1 MHFFSEVG
9 PDTGQGAVRDPDFV
23 GAVLAIDG
31 ARLVCS
37 LGSPSAPHE
46 KVAIGG
52 LVAVPT
58 DLGAAIAVVHAM
70 RNGRRGEDIGVLE
83 LQLLGEIVGEPA
95 APVFRRGISRYPRLG
110 APIRPATEAEER
122 AVYAVGDRAAVE
134 LGRLRHDP
142 RVPVSVLVD
151 ELLGKHFAVLGSTG
165 CGKSSAVALLI
176 NRLIE
181 QYPDAHVLVI
191 DPHDEYAA
199 AFGERALVLDPA
211 SLELPYWLLTFEELA
226 AILAPGDDERTYA
239 ERAILKD
246 TVLKA
251 RQRAC
256 KDEAAAELVSVDVPV
271 PYRLSEL
278 EDLIN
283 ERLGTLDKPEGAAP
297 YRHLLSRL
305 ASARTDPRYEFL
317 FPKLAVRD
325 NLAAILGR
333 LFRIPA
339 DGRPVT
345 VLNTAGMASEIVDVV
360 VSVLCRLV
368 FEYGLWSERERVRP
382 VLLVCEEAHRYVPDD
397 PSLGFAPSRRAI
409 DRLAKEGRKYGVSL
423 CLVSQRPAELS
434 ASALSQCGT
443 VFALRMS
450 NERDQAFI
458 ERVLPDGSAWML
470 RALPALAAGEALIV
484 GEGVPVPVTV
494 RLDPLPPQRRPASAT
509 PSFATIWGHPP
520 EDHAALLET
529 SIRRWRRF
537 RG

>member
-1 MHFFSEVG
+1 MHAFPHPHAALETEPQDG
-9 PDTGQGAVRDPDFV
+9 AGAV
-23 GAVLAIDG
+23 GSVLAVDG
-31 ARLVCS
+31 ARLVCGLDVSGS
-37 LGSPSAPHE
+37 LRE
-46 KVAIGG
+46 RVIIGG
-52 LVAVPT
+52 LMAVPT
-58 DLGAAIAVVHAM
+58 PVGTAVAVVHAM
-70 RNGRRGEDIGVLE
+70 RHGRRGEDFGILE
-83 LQLLGEIVGEPA
+83 LQLLGELTGEDAP
-95 APVFRRGISRYPRLG
+95 PVFRRGISRYPVLG
-110 APIRPATEAEER
+110 APIRPACEEEER
-122 AVYAVGDRAAVE
+122 TVYAVGDRAAVE

-165 CGKSSAVALLI
+165 CGKSSAVALLVH
-176 NRLIE
+176 RLVE
-181 QYPDAHVLVI
+181 RYPDAHVVVI

-199 AFGERALVLDPA
+199 AFGERAMVLDPA

-246 TVLKA
+246 AVLKA

-256 KDEAAAELVSVDVPV
+256 RDGQNAEMVSVDVPV

-278 EDLIN
+278 EEIIN

-325 NLAAILGR
+325 NMAAILGR

-339 DGRPVT
+339 NGRPIT

-368 FEYGLWSERERVRP
+368 FEYGLWSDRERMRP

-494 RLDPLPPQRRPASAT
+494 RLDPLPADRRPASAT
-509 PSFATIWGHPP
+509 PSFAGIWGRPP
-520 EDHAALLET
+520 EDHGTLLEGA
-529 SIRRWRRF
+529 IARWRRQKS
-537 RG
+537 

>member
-1 MHFFSEVG
+1 MHVFPDIRPDSG
-9 PDTGQGAVRDPDFV
+9 PATEPVSDFV
-23 GAVLAIDG
+23 GSVLAIDG

-37 LGSPSAPHE
+37 LTGSAESRRGI
-46 KVAIGG
+46 AIGG

-58 DLGAAIAVVHAM
+58 DAGAAVAVVHAM
-70 RNGRRGEDIGVLE
+70 RHGRRSEDLGILE
-83 LQLLGEIVGEPA
+83 LQLLGELSGEPA
-95 APVFRRGISRYPRLG
+95 APVFRRGISRYPGLG
-110 APIRPATEAEER
+110 APIRQAAEIEER
-122 AVYAVGDRAAVE
+122 AVYAVGERAAVE
-134 LGRLRHDP
+134 IGRLRHDP

-176 NRLIE
+176 GRFVE
-181 QYPDAHVLVI
+181 RYPDAHVLVI

-199 AFGERALVLDPA
+199 AFGEQALVLDPH

-226 AILAPGDDERTYA
+226 ALLAPGDDERTYA

-256 KDEAAAELVSVDVPV
+256 KDPDKAELVSVDVPI
-271 PYRLSEL
+271 PYRLSDL

-297 YRHLLSRL
+297 YRHLLARL

-360 VSVLCRLV
+360 VSVLCRLA
-368 FEYGLWSERERVRP
+368 FEYGLWSDRARVRP
-382 VLLVCEEAHRYVPDD
+382 LLLVCEEAHRYVPDD

-450 NERDQAFI
+450 NERDQAFV

-470 RALPALAAGEALIV
+470 RMLPALAAGEALIV

-494 RLDPLPPQRRPASAT
+494 RLDRLPPERRPASAT
-509 PSFATIWGHPP
+509 PSFSDIWSHPP
-520 EDHAALLET
+520 ADHTAFLET
-529 SIRRWRRF
+529 AIRRWRRF
-537 RG
+537 QS

>member
-1 MHFFSEVG
+1 MHAFPHPFAALQTDPPDGCAPVG
-9 PDTGQGAVRDPDFV
+9 S
-23 GAVLAIDG
+23 VLAVDG

-37 LGSPSAPHE
+37 LHVSGSVRE
-46 KVAIGG
+46 RVIIGG
-52 LVAVPT
+52 LMAVPT
-58 DLGAAIAVVHAM
+58 PVGTAVAVVHAM
-70 RNGRRGEDIGVLE
+70 RHGRRGEDMGVLE
-83 LQLLGEIVGEPA
+83 LQLLGELTGENAP
-95 APVFRRGISRYPRLG
+95 PVFRRGISRYPALG
-110 APIRPATEAEER
+110 APIRPASEEEER
-122 AVYAVGDRAAVE
+122 TVYAVGDGASVE
-134 LGRLRHDP
+134 RGRLRHDP

-176 NRLIE
+176 HRLVE
-181 QYPDAHVLVI
+181 RYPDAHVVVI

-199 AFGERALVLDPA
+199 AFGERAMVLDPA

-226 AILAPGDDERTYA
+226 AVLAPGDDERTYA

-246 TVLKA
+246 AVLKA
-251 RQRAC
+251 RQRSC
-256 KDEAAAELVSVDVPV
+256 RDGQNAEMVSVDVPV
-271 PYRLSEL
+271 PYRLSDL
-278 EDLIN
+278 EEIIN

-325 NLAAILGR
+325 NMAAILGR

-339 DGRPVT
+339 DGRPIT

-368 FEYGLWSERERVRP
+368 FEYGLWSDRGRVRP

-450 NERDQAFI
+450 NERDQAFV

-470 RALPALAAGEALIV
+470 RALPALAAGESLIV

-494 RLDPLPPQRRPASAT
+494 RLDPLPPDRRPASAT
-509 PSFATIWGHPP
+509 PSFAAIWAQQPD
-520 EDHAALLET
+520 DHAELLHAA
-529 SIRRWRRF
+529 IRRWRRQKS
-537 RG
+537 